1 MSAPVHNNEPSAS
14 APPAEVTPEKPAAAP
29 EAAAAKKEG
38 RFDKTFEEERET
50 KHALVDMSTIELKAE
65 DLYDKDKVDLEQV
78 EMEDVWTL
86 LQCKEDGLTN
96 AEAERRVGIFGPN
109 KLEHKE
115 TSAFLQFLSFMWN
128 PLSWVMEGAA
138 LVAIALSNGE
148 GKAPDWQDFVGIVL
162 LLFINSGIGFYE
174 ERSAGNAVKA
184 LMESLAPKAKCK
196 RDGSWIEIDSAD
208 LVPGDVIAFKIGDIV
223 PADCRLFDAINV
235 SIDQAGLTGESLP
248 QGKKV
253 GDQCFSSSI
262 CKQGEAEGVVIAT
275 GANTFFGRAASL
287 VGADDDS
294 TGHLQ
299 QILAQIGLF
308 CLVSI
313 GIFIVLEIVILYPR
327 FHYSYRRGLD
337 NILVLLIGGIPI
349 AMPTVLSVTLAVGA
363 QQLAKY
369 KAIVTRI
376 TAIEELAGVTILCS
390 DKTGTLTTN
399 KLTIDKST
407 LKTYGSASPEEV
419 ILYAAYA
426 SRTENMDAIDTC
438 VTGAIPSIEDARRGI
453 KLLDF
458 KPFNP
463 VDKRTEITYTV
474 DSTGEMKRATKGMTG
489 IIIELC
495 SRNKTAEVEDA
506 LEKDVEEFAARG
518 LRALA
523 VAIEDVPSGDKD
535 GEGNGFE
542 LIGLLAIYDPPRDDT
557 KQTIDEAQALG
568 VKVKMVTGDQLA
580 IAKET
585 GRRLGLGDHMY
596 PAKVLQTG
604 GFPAGG
610 KHGSLDEM
618 ILDAD
623 GFAGVFPEHKYEIVK
638 RLQGLGHLCAMTGDG
653 ANDAPALS
661 RANVGIAV
669 EGATDAARGAA
680 DIVLT
685 EPGLSTIVHAIRQS
699 RVIFQRMRN
708 YSIYACAVTIR
719 IVVGF
724 AVMAFAFQFD
734 FPPFMVLIIALLNDG
749 TIMTLSLDR
758 VLPSATPDSWDLGE
772 IFTYAFAYGLYLAA
786 GTIAFYCVII
796 YTTFFT
802 DKFGV
807 NNIVDHNDKDVHMII
822 YLLTSC

>member
-1 MSAPVHNNEPSAS
+1 MSAPVES
-14 APPAEVTPEKPAAAP
+14 APAVTTEKPVEAP
-29 EAAAAKKEG
+29 AAKKEG

-65 DLYDKDKVDLEQV
+65 DLYDKDKVDLERV
-78 EMEDVWTL
+78 ELDDVWTL
-86 LQCKEDGLTN
+86 LQCKEEGLTN
-96 AEAERRVGIFGPN
+96 AEAERRTAIFGPN
-109 KLEHKE
+109 RLEHKE

-148 GKAPDWQDFVGIVL
+148 GRAPDWEDF
-162 LLFINSGIGFYE
+162 
-174 ERSAGNAVKA
+174 
-184 LMESLAPKAKCK
+184 
-196 RDGSWIEIDSAD
+196 
-208 LVPGDVIAFKIGDIV
+208 
-223 PADCRLFDAINV
+223 
-235 SIDQAGLTGESLP
+235 
-248 QGKKV
+248 
-253 GDQCFSSSI
+253 
-262 CKQGEAEGVVIAT
+262 GEAEGVVIAT

-299 QILAQIGLF
+299 
-308 CLVSI
+308 
-313 GIFIVLEIVILYPR
+313 
-327 FHYSYRRGLD
+327 
-337 NILVLLIGGIPI
+337 
-349 AMPTVLSVTLAVGA
+349 TV
-363 QQLAKY
+363 
-369 KAIVTRI
+369 
-376 TAIEELAGVTILCS
+376 
-390 DKTGTLTTN
+390 
-399 KLTIDKST
+399 
-407 LKTYGSASPEEV
+407 
-419 ILYAAYA
+419 
-426 SRTENMDAIDTC
+426 
-438 VTGAIPSIEDARRGI
+438 
-453 KLLDF
+453 
-458 KPFNP
+458 
-463 VDKRTEITYTV
+463 
-474 DSTGEMKRATKGMTG
+474 
-489 IIIELC
+489 
-495 SRNKTAEVEDA
+495 EVEDQ
-506 LEKDVEEFAARG
+506 LEKDVEEFALRG

-523 VAIEDVPSGDKD
+523 VAYEDVPSGNKED
-535 GEGNGFE
+535 EGNGFE
-542 LIGLLAIYDPPRDDT
+542 LIGLLAIFDPPRDDT
-557 KQTIDEAQALG
+557 KQTIDDAQALG

-596 PAKVLQTG
+596 PAKVLQAG
-604 GFPAGG
+604 GFPTDG
-610 KHGSLDEM
+610 KHLTLDEM

-685 EPGLSTIVHAIRQS
+685 EPGLSTIVHAIRQA

-758 VLPSATPDSWDLGE
+758 VLPSSTPDSWDLGE
-772 IFTYAFAYGLYLAA
+772 IFTFAFAYGLYLAA
-786 GTIAFYCVII
+786 GTIAFFCVII

-802 DKFGV
+802 RKFGV
-807 NNIVDHNDKDVHMII
+807 NNITDHNDDQLHMII
-822 YLLTSC
+822 YLQVAQISQALIFITRSHSFFFMERPSVALFFAFCLAQLVSSIIAAYGDWGFTNVQGISGGWIGIVWIWNIVWFMPLDFVKFGVRALVRMYNKRRGKGPEAIKAVDGVPVTRTTSRHESLYSNRTSFLRRAQRSVGLGGKKVTISQNELQRFSSRQASQSGAALRA